1 MAKQL
6 VNPVERH
13 VEKAVLAIGVLLLI
27 GVVVRYLATSPNQL
41 EVGGKWASP
50 KTIDAQLAL
59 KAATVRDSIK
69 RAQPQEEMPEQLF
82 SVFEEELDPFKSQKL
97 PLTLPTAVA
106 IGPEVPIVDRG
117 GPVEG
122 QTELA
127 TVMQTDEPAVTYGR
141 STYRFLDE
149 DDRERRSEANW
160 VTISALFDVKTQMAE
175 QRRLYGVKRK
185 EVIFGPVELQRR
197 ACRDD
202 GSWSDDD
209 WESVEPWSWPPLET
223 PRQPEINLV
232 QDGDRIVVQ
241 SGDQER
247 FERFFERLRD
257 PLRQLDLLRPLLPE
271 IANGT
276 TWMFPSIPP
285 VAYRGVLDMD
295 DQYLSPNDPPSAN
308 PEDRYKKEVDEE
320 VARVDVLTAAE
331 RIAKE
336 FEEADRLLRSARD
349 NCLVDEAVM
358 AYNIGFEIAR
368 DREAGPSDKN
378 KAARLIERAQQT
390 ESDVKR
396 RMARGECARGRTTS
410 KEDEEEEA
418 KREPLPIQQ
427 IWVHDAKPGSVES
440 GKTYQY
446 RLRPQI
452 YNRLAGQPGKF
463 RNPADAATVY
473 IPGEWSEPV
482 EVSVEPDRLF
492 YVTSKDQRKHQVAV
506 EFYRWFEGIWVKAR
520 GKLSVGDVLK
530 LQKRV
535 DVPSWEDPT
544 TAENTQVD
552 FIADA
557 TVLDIDFDR
566 DYWERKRGRTRSGIK
581 FNPASK
587 NCCAVFVDSKGRLQ
601 ERFVATDKGHPH
613 KRAIR
618 VWSPPRKD

>member
-41 EVGGKWASP
+41 EVGGKWVSP

-59 KAATVRDSIK
+59 KAATVRDRIR

-149 DDRERRSEANW
+149 DDQERRSEANW
-160 VTISALFDVKTQMAE
+160 VTISALFDVKAQMAE

-197 ACRDD
+197 VCRDD

-209 WESVEPWSWPPLET
+209 WGSVEPWSWPSPDT

-232 QDGDRIVVQ
+232 QDGDQIVVPTE
-241 SGDQER
+241 DQER
-247 FERFFERLRD
+247 LEEFFERLRD

-276 TWMFPSIPP
+276 TWTFPIIPP
-285 VAYRGVLDMD
+285 ITYRGVLDMD

-308 PEDRYKKEVDEE
+308 PVDRYKEEVDEE

-349 NCLVDEAVM
+349 NCLKDEAVM

-368 DREAGPSDKN
+368 DRETGPSDKN
-378 KAARLIERAQQT
+378 KAARLMERAQQA
-390 ESDVKR
+390 ENDVKR
-396 RMARGECARGRTTS
+396 RESRGECAPRRTVS
-410 KEDEEEEA
+410 EDGEEEA

-473 IPGEWSEPV
+473 IPGEWSDPV
-482 EVSVEPDRLF
+482 DVSVEPDRLF

-520 GKLSVGDVLK
+520 GKLSVGDMLK
-530 LQKRV
+530 LPKRV
-535 DVPSWEDPT
+535 DVPSWEDST
-544 TAENTQVD
+544 VAENTSVD

-566 DYWERKRGRTRSGIK
+566 DHRERKRGRSRNGVK

-587 NCCAVFVDSKGRLQ
+587 DCCAVFVDSKGRLQ

-613 KRAIR
+613 KRAIQ